1 MTFCEQWVI
10 IGRMWKGKVNERMS
24 ITRKN
29 GPLYLQIK
37 KIIKDRILHGV
48 YPLGTHI
55 PSEPQLEQEFNVS
68 KMTVRNA
75 IQELHQEGYVEKRS
89 GVGTIVTR
97 NTSFSK
103 LSKGKLFTEILV
115 EEGHQ
120 IQKRHLKTEWVFH
133 EPDSEM
139 YEKFGEKCLRIERLY
154 LLDGQ
159 PYIHY
164 THYVS
169 PLVDMGG
176 DFGPGELPSLY
187 DRIEE
192 SQITLENFRDRFLAA
207 VADEEMAGL
216 LGVNPGTPLLKR
228 LRSSYDGAGTII
240 EYSIGYYNTE
250 LQHYLI
256 SYDA

>member
-1 MTFCEQWVI
+1 
-10 IGRMWKGKVNERMS
+10 MS

-37 KIIKDRILHGV
+37 KIIKDRILHGE
-48 YPLGTHI
+48 YPLGSLI

-75 IQELHQEGYVEKRS
+75 IQELYQEGYVEKRS
-89 GVGTIVTR
+89 GVGTMVMR

-120 IQKRHLKTEWVFH
+120 IRKQHLKTEWIH
-133 EPDSEM
+133 NEPDRDLFQ
-139 YEKFGEKCLRIERLY
+139 KFGERCLLIERLY
-154 LLDGQ
+154 FLDGN
-159 PYIHY
+159 PFIYY

-169 PLVDMGG
+169 SQVDMGEALG
-176 DFGPGELPSLY
+176 STELPSLY
-187 DRIEE
+187 DRIED
-192 SQITLENFRDRFLAA
+192 SQITLENFRDRILAA
-207 VADEEMAGL
+207 VADEETAAL
-216 LGVNPGTPLLKR
+216 LNVSVGAPLLKR
-228 LRSSYDGAGTII
+228 LRSSYDGTGSII

>member
-1 MTFCEQWVI
+1 
-10 IGRMWKGKVNERMS
+10 MS

-48 YPLGTHI
+48 YPLGSHI

-75 IQELHQEGYVEKRS
+75 IQELYQEGYVEKRS

-120 IQKRHLKTEWVFH
+120 IRKRHLKTEWVH
-133 EPDSEM
+133 NEPDSELFL
-139 YEKFGEKCLRIERLY
+139 KFGERCLLIERLY
-154 LLDGQ
+154 LLDGS
-159 PYIHY
+159 PFIYY

-169 PLVDMGG
+169 SLVDMG
-176 DFGPGELPSLY
+176 
-187 DRIEE
+187 
-192 SQITLENFRDRFLAA
+192 
-207 VADEEMAGL
+207 
-216 LGVNPGTPLLKR
+216 
-228 LRSSYDGAGTII
+228 RSSIQANCRPCMNVSRRVKSRWRISGTV
-240 EYSIGYYNTE
+240 SWRPW
-250 LQHYLI
+250 LMRRLPHCW
-256 SYDA
+256 A

>member
-1 MTFCEQWVI
+1 
-10 IGRMWKGKVNERMS
+10 MS

-37 KIIKDRILHGV
+37 KIIKDRILHGE
-48 YPLGTHI
+48 YPLGSHI

-75 IQELHQEGYVEKRS
+75 IQELYQEGYVEKRS

-120 IQKRHLKTEWVFH
+120 IRKRHLKTEWVLN
-133 EPDSEM
+133 ETDSELFL
-139 YEKFGEKCLRIERLY
+139 KFGERCLLIERLY
-154 LLDGQ
+154 LLDGS
-159 PYIHY
+159 PFIYY

-169 PLVDMGG
+169 SQVDMGEE
-176 DFGPGELPSLY
+176 FGSTELPSLY

-192 SQITLENFRDRFLAA
+192 SQITLENFRDRFLAT
-207 VADEEMAGL
+207 VANEEIASL
-216 LGVNPGTPLLKR
+216 LEVSIGTPLLKR
-228 LRSSYDGAGTII
+228 LRSSYDGTGSII

>member
-1 MTFCEQWVI
+1 MA
-10 IGRMWKGKVNERMS
+10 

-37 KIIKDRILHGV
+37 KIMKDRILHGV
-48 YPLGTHI
+48 YPLGSHI
-55 PSEPQLEQEFNVS
+55 PSEPQLEREFNVS

-75 IQELHQEGYVEKRS
+75 IQELYQEGYVDKRS
-89 GVGTIVTR
+89 GVGTIVIR
-97 NTSFSK
+97 NTSISK
-103 LSKGKLFTEILV
+103 LSKGKRFTEILV

-120 IQKRHLKTEWVFH
+120 IEKQHLSFGWIQPEQG
-133 EPDSEM
+133 SEL
-139 YEKFGEKCLRIERLY
+139 YEKFGERCGYIERLY

-164 THYVS
+164 THYISSRVQ
-169 PLVDMGG
+169 L
-176 DFGPGELPSLY
+176 GEEFEPSEFSSLY

-192 SQITLENFRDRFLAA
+192 SQITLEQFRDRFT
-207 VADEEMAGL
+207 VAPAQAETERL
-216 LGVNPGTPLLKR
+216 LGVTQGTPLLKR
-228 LRSSYDGAGTII
+228 LRSSYDAEGSII

-256 SYDA
+256 NYDL